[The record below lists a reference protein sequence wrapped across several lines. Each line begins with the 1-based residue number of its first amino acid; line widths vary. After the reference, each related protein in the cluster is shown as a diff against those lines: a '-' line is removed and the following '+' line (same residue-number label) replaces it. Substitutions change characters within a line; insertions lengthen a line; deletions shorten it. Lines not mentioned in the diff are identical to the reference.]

1 MNDDEQTQHDE
12 FLRGFGEGMGLSG
25 LPHTIEAAYINW
37 RETEDL
43 SAVDL
48 IDLES
53 GGYQTGVDVGRRWKF
68 EQWN

>member
-1 MNDDEQTQHDE
+1 MNQHNE
-12 FLRGFGEGMGLSG
+12 FLRGFGDAMGLSDM
-25 LPHTIEAAYINW
+25 PAAIESAYIHW

-43 SAVDL
+43 NPVDL